1 MRSVTIDTH
10 FGAPDFSAT
19 AFGAPVTA
27 EAIAQTR
34 QTKAGLWQR
43 FSAALIESRRIQAEA
58 MVARHL
64 AHLSDDALKDIGWTG
79 AEIAA
84 LRRRAR

>member
-10 FGAPDFSAT
+10 FGAQNFSAPD
-19 AFGAPVTA
+19 FGAPVTA
-27 EAIAQTR
+27 EAVVQTR
-34 QTKAGLWQR
+34 QTKAGFWKR
-43 FSAALIESRRIQAEA
+43 FSAALIESRRTQAEA

-64 AHLSDDALKDIGWTG
+64 AHLSDGALKDIGWTG

-84 LRRRAR
+84 LRRRAH